1 MVNERSDTRR
11 YEGRAVNAARLKHGA
26 ERSPGRMR
34 CLGLAAAFLALA
46 AMSGDGQ
53 AWGAARWSAGQRAV
67 VAAALKSTV
76 PAELALAV
84 ARVGREER
92 LRGEGARG
100 AVGVMQVRPLL
111 AREELGVRA
120 YGLEDMRANAGVG
133 VTLLERLNRRYDGRW
148 DLTLSHYR
156 RGPLLKCKEGPVIHD
171 DTLKYVA
178 AVMDWWVR
186 YQKDTAVP
194 AVLDETRRVGVY
206 ANGAVS
212 RTDGNGQ
219 TRERDARAQRWRPFA
234 ERRHSPADDGCDDA
248 VRGWSQFRSD
258 DRPVCGGVRSRRF
271 F

>member
-1 MVNERSDTRR
+1 MVNERSDKRHYR
-11 YEGRAVNAARLKHGA
+11 GRAVSAASPKHGTK
-26 ERSPGRMR
+26 RTPRRMR

-46 AMSGDGQ
+46 AMVGGSQ
-53 AWGAARWSAGQRAV
+53 AWGAARWSVGQRAV

-84 ARVGREER
+84 AQVGREER
-92 LRGEGARG
+92 LRGEGAPG
-100 AVGVMQVRPLL
+100 AVGVMQVRPSL

-120 YGLEDMRANAGVG
+120 YGLEDVRANAGVG

-148 DLTLSHYR
+148 DLTLSHFR
-156 RGPLLKCKEGPVIHD
+156 RGPLLKCKEGPVMHD

-194 AVLDETRRVGVY
+194 ALLEETRRVGVY
-206 ANGAVS
+206 VDGAVP
-212 RTDGNGQ
+212 RADGNGP
-219 TRERDARAQRWRPFA
+219 TRERDGRARRWRPFA
-234 ERRHSPADDGCDDA
+234 ERRPAPADGECDDA
-248 VRGWSQFRSD
+248 VRGRSQFRSD
-258 DRPVCGGVRSRRF
+258 DRPVCGGLSRRF